1 MRKIKVH
8 FVCLG
13 NAYRSRLAEA
23 YAKSL
28 HLDKFE
34 FSSSG
39 VAAHLFEQRLPIY
52 SELIAKNH
60 QLLRFLSDGQQQ
72 TTAKLLDE
80 QDMIIFMHPDVLE
93 QARKEYRMN
102 MFKVH
107 CWKIEDL
114 WQICLEKKV
123 KETDYKMREQLAE
136 QTFTKIKQH
145 VDRLAKQIT
154 ASSWVDVINSD
165 NQDVGYKQPLDLA
178 NKKGLWHRS
187 VHAMVRLHDG
197 RYVIEKRSNKII
209 FAPGLLDITV
219 GGGIDAGETPEQAI
233 IREIKEEIGVKIRP
247 DQLKLLNVTEGS
259 RYHPKYRRY
268 SRGFSYN
275 YFVRLEPNQEGLKA
289 QQSEVAQLMLA
300 SHAQVKK
307 LVRSHRLK
315 HFGRL
320 NYLYKLYR
328 DNLKLA
334 EEQI

>member
-1 MRKIKVH
+1 MRKIKIH

-28 HLDKFE
+28 NLKGFE

-39 VAAHLFEQRLPIY
+39 VAAHLFEQRKPYYADL
-52 SELIAKNH
+52 LAKNH
-60 QLLRFLSDGQQQ
+60 MLLRFLSATQVQ
-72 TTAKLLDE
+72 TSSKLLDE

-93 QARKEYRMN
+93 QAKKEYQIN

-107 CWKIEDL
+107 CWNIDDL
-114 WQICLEKKV
+114 WQICLERKV
-123 KETDYKMREQLAE
+123 SESDLDKTVKLAE
-136 QTFTKIKQH
+136 ETFQKIKRD
-145 VDRLAKQIT
+145 VDRLASQIT
-154 ASSWVDVINSD
+154 KSSWVDVINSD
-165 NQDVGYKQPLDLA
+165 NQDVGYAQSLDTA

-187 VHAMVRLHDG
+187 VHAMIRLPDG
-197 RYVIEKRSNKII
+197 RYVVEKRSNKII

-219 GGGIDAGETPEQAI
+219 GGSLDPGETPEQAA
-233 IREIKEEIGVKIRP
+233 IREIKEEINVEIRP
-247 DQLKLLNVTEGS
+247 DQLKLLNITKGS
-259 RYHPKYRRY
+259 HYRPKYNRY

-275 YFVRLEPNQEGLKA
+275 YFVQLEPGQGLLKP

-300 SHAQVKK
+300 THPQAKK
-307 LVRSHRLK
+307 LVRNHRLK

-320 NYLYKLYR
+320 NYAYKLYR

-334 EEQI
+334 EELA